1 MCRQRKFPMTHPDA
15 LTDRPAEP
23 LSYDQ
28 DFYAWL
34 MRNAELLKNGK
45 LSEIDA
51 GNIAEELESMGKR
64 DKRQLISRLIVL
76 FTHLLK
82 WEFQPDHRSGSWKG
96 SITEQR
102 RRIFLL
108 LEDSPSLF
116 NVLKDK
122 KDYAYQAAIR
132 QAADET
138 GMAPEC
144 FPGRCPYPA
153 EQILDDAFYPG
164 KI

>member
-1 MCRQRKFPMTHPDA
+1 MTHPDILA
-15 LTDRPAEP
+15 DRPAERI
-23 LSYDQ
+23 SYDQ

-34 MRNAELLKNGK
+34 MRNASLLKTGK

-51 GNIAEELESMGKR
+51 ENIAEELESMGKR

-76 FTHLLK
+76 LVHLLK

-96 SITEQR
+96 SVSEQR

-108 LEDSPSLF
+108 LEDSPSLSH
-116 NVLKDK
+116 VLKDK

-132 QAADET
+132 QASNET
-138 GMAPEC
+138 GMAPDC
-144 FPGRCPYPA
+144 FPEQCPYSA

>member
-1 MCRQRKFPMTHPDA
+1 MTHPDA
-15 LTDRPAEP
+15 LADRPAEP

-34 MRNAELLKNGK
+34 MRNAELLKSGK

-82 WEFQPDHRSGSWKG
+82 WEFQPDHRSGIDFQKINCTRKQGGDCTGRASPTDDAVKLFFWKSISWKG
-96 SITEQR
+96 SVTEQR
-102 RRIFLL
+102 R
-108 LEDSPSLF
+108 
-116 NVLKDK
+116 
-122 KDYAYQAAIR
+122 
-132 QAADET
+132 
-138 GMAPEC
+138 M
-144 FPGRCPYPA
+144 
-153 EQILDDAFYPG
+153 
-164 KI
+164 